1 MANVAVDMP
10 VNTSQALTLC
20 YLSFPCS
27 QPLLPSPTS
36 LSIQSKVCRDLVSEV
51 CTQDGA
57 HGYLTMHFVN
67 NHGNIPHHAEER

>member
-1 MANVAVDMP
+1 MANVAVDMS
-10 VNTSQALTLC
+10 VSTSQALTLC
-20 YLSFPCS
+20 YLSFTYS

-51 CTQDGA
+51 RTQDGA

-67 NHGNIPHHAEER
+67 NHGNIPHRAEER